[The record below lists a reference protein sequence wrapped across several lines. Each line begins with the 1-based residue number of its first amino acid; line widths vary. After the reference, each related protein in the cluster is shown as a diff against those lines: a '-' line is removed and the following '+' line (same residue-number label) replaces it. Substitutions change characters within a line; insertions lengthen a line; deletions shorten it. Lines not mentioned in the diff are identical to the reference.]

1 MPEARNRQSISTLWP
16 ELLRSLMPITA
27 MGKAMVAGIA
37 VWFVTWVFTR
47 GQTLFGSGALKTLFD
62 VASVLACI
70 PLGYFAIKG
79 ARWVTQHLLWR
90 LRRRLIVT
98 YLLIGAVPI
107 FLVVLLAVLIGR
119 VAIIQ
124 SSTSLVERQ
133 LDGYLEQAR
142 AATQAIGKNLSNVD
156 LDQWQPERMQR
167 RLQERA
173 DALAPIFPDISLRLS
188 QNAGF
193 NVLVKGGAVESAAA
207 HATSRKNSR
216 HSEIADLPNWL
227 NLQGEF
233 HGLVRDEEPS
243 GESHIYALHV
253 VKLNTPAQAVFQL
266 SYPIGE
272 GLCQHVSHTTNLK
285 VVPGQAFTSLLMTP
299 SGGRV
304 DESVREHNEPADAA
318 SGVPIFKPVNE
329 WREGLQRE
337 RDVMVVDWTSL
348 SLGSIWQRIQQFRT
362 GSTMGDVIFVII
374 AGLAIISFL
383 IALAAIVSAGFLTRS
398 ITGAVHHLY
407 EGTKR
412 VEAGDFDHEIK
423 ITGRDQL
430 AALSSS
436 FNQMTRSIRELLRV
450 SADKQRLDQEMKIAA
465 QVQSLLF
472 PRSRPKTTMLD
483 FAAGVCIPARSVSGD
498 YYDFIE
504 VGGGITG
511 VVVADVCGKGVSAA
525 LMMANLQACLRGQVQ
540 ACHDAHNFKLSFAA
554 QAPMQVSMQSSPQ
567 AGAQRASARKADLH
581 SHPIQRIVQ
590 RVNQQVTASV
600 MDSSYITFFYAEFD
614 EQHSTLRYTNAG
626 HNPPL
631 LLRANG
637 SGEKKVEC
645 LDRGGM
651 VLGLFCDVEYEDV
664 ELKLESGDVL
674 VAFTDGLI
682 EAHNPDGEEFGEE
695 RTKQVLIRNA
705 HLSAAEIE
713 QQMLRAAN
721 AWTNGAEQEDDLTL
735 VIFKVK

>member
-1 MPEARNRQSISTLWP
+1 MPEAPNRQSISTFWP
-16 ELLRSLMPITA
+16 ELLKSLVPITP
-27 MGKAMVAGIA
+27 MGKAMLAGIV
-37 VWFVTWVFTR
+37 VWFINWAFSSGPR
-47 GQTLFGSGALKTLFD
+47 LLGSGALKTLFD
-62 VASVLACI
+62 VASVLALI
-70 PLGYFAIKG
+70 PLGYFAVSG

-98 YLLIGAVPI
+98 YLLIGGVPI
-107 FLVVLLAVLIGR
+107 LLVVLLAVLIGR
-119 VAIIQ
+119 VIVIQ

-142 AATQAIGKNLSNVD
+142 AATRAIGEDLSNAD
-156 LDQWQPERMQR
+156 ADQWQAERMQR

-173 DALAPIFPDISLRLS
+173 DALAPIFPDLSLRLS
-188 QNAGF
+188 QPAGL
-193 NVLVKGGAVESAAA
+193 NVLVRGSSVEGAVT
-207 HATSRKNSR
+207 HPDSR
-216 HSEIADLPNWL
+216 SEPRLSEVADLPSWL
-227 NLQGEF
+227 DSQGEF

-253 VKLNTPAQAVFQL
+253 IKLKKPARAVFQL

-285 VVPGQAFTSLLMTP
+285 VIPGKAITALLMTS

-304 DESVREHNEPADAA
+304 EEPSQGRTEPAGAA
-318 SGVPIFKPVNE
+318 VGVPIFKPVTD
-329 WREGLQRE
+329 WRGGSQRE
-337 RDVMVVDWTSL
+337 RDVLVVDWSSL

-362 GSTMGDVIFVII
+362 GSTVGDVIFVVI
-374 AGLAIISFL
+374 AGLAVISFL

-430 AALSSS
+430 AALSGS

-450 SADKQRLDQEMKIAA
+450 SAEKQRLDQEMKIAA

-472 PRSRPKTTMLD
+472 PRVTPKSTMLD
-483 FAAGVCIPARSVSGD
+483 FAAGVCIPARAVSGD

-504 VGGGITG
+504 VAPGITG

-525 LMMANLQACLRGQVQ
+525 LMMANLQANLRGQVQ

-554 QAPMQVSMQSSPQ
+554 QAPGPSGTQGSPSRTPEQ
-567 AGAQRASARKADLH
+567 P
-581 SHPIQRIVQ
+581 SHPVQRIVQ
-590 RVNQQVTASV
+590 RVNQQVAASV
-600 MDSSYITFFYAEFD
+600 MDSSYITFFYAEFN
-614 EQHSTLRYTNAG
+614 EQRSTMHYTNAG

-631 LLRANG
+631 LLRARG
-637 SGEKKVEC
+637 EEKKVES
-645 LDRGGM
+645 LDRGGT
-651 VLGLFCDVEYEDV
+651 VLGIFSDVEYEHV
-664 ELKLESGDVL
+664 EIKLERGDVL

-682 EAHNPDGEEFGEE
+682 EARNPEGEEFGEE
-695 RTKQVLIRNA
+695 RVRQTLVRTA
-705 HLSAAEIE
+705 HLTAAEIE
-713 QQMLRAAN
+713 EQMLRAVK
-721 AWTNGAEQEDDLTL
+721 AWTRGAEQEDDLTL